1 LEAVPTIES
10 LLHRRTDLSTFLVHF
25 TRDTQMPPV
34 AARDN
39 LLSILRSQRLEAK
52 NTFGMARD
60 LAVKFPEVAAT
71 QNTVCFTET
80 PLEHAWTMCADIE
93 GRSIRFNG
101 YGLAFTKTFARLQ
114 GVNPVW
120 YLDITPG
127 HRWLTNPIERLVGE
141 AVKAATPTDATDP
154 HPAALEMAP
163 ILELT
168 PFIDQMGN
176 PSGTRK
182 EFWWEREWRHV
193 GHLQFTVTDLVVV
206 FAPEHE
212 HALLRDAL
220 TGHPGYAATM
230 PRFADAQW
238 GLERMIATLAGV
250 SDPGPFPQ
258 RPASGW

>member
-1 LEAVPTIES
+1 VPTIES

-25 TRDTQMPPV
+25 TRDTPTPSA

-39 LLSILRSQRLEAK
+39 LLSILGSQRLEAR
-52 NTFGMARD
+52 NTYGMAKD
-60 LAVKFPEVAAT
+60 LAGKFPEVAAT

-80 PLEHAWTMCADIE
+80 PLEHASTMCADIE

-101 YGLAFTKTFARLQ
+101 YGLAFTKAFARLR

-127 HRWLTNPIERLVGE
+127 HDWLTKPIEQLVGD
-141 AVKAATPTDATDP
+141 AARAATPGGATDP
-154 HPAALEMAP
+154 CPITLASAP
-163 ILELT
+163 ILRLS

-182 EFWWEREWRHV
+182 EFWWEREWRHM
-193 GHLQFTVTDLVVV
+193 GHLEFAVTDLVVV

-212 HALLRDAL
+212 HAILRDSLA
-220 TGHPGYAATM
+220 GHPGYAATM
-230 PRFADAQW
+230 PGFVDAQW

-250 SDPGPFPQ
+250 SDLGPFPQ
-258 RPASGW
+258 WPASG